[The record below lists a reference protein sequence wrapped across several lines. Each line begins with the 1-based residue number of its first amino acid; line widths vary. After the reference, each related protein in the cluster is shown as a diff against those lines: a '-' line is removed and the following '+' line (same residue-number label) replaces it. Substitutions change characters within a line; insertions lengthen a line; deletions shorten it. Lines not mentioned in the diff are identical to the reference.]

1 MTGTEEGEE
10 HVDLHIEKEEDDE
23 EIQARNEVSY
33 AVNDYN
39 SEHNRNKQI
48 TLKSKDKDVDELLK
62 LAIDALHTKF
72 HEDEKNKDDKK
83 TQPGTG

>member
-1 MTGTEEGEE
+1 MTGTDEGEE
-10 HVDLHIEKEEDDE
+10 HVEFHVEKEEDDE

-39 SEHNRNKQI
+39 NEYNRNKQI

-62 LAIDALHTKF
+62 LAIEALKTEF
-72 HEDEKNKDDKK
+72 HKEKQGEKP
-83 TQPGTG
+83 QPSGLG

>member
-1 MTGTEEGEE
+1 MTGTDDE
-10 HVDLHIEKEEDDE
+10 HVDIHVEKEEEDE

-39 SEHNRNKQI
+39 NEFNRNKQI

-62 LAIDALHTKF
+62 LALDALK
-72 HEDEKNKDDKK
+72 EDFYCKGKDKKDDK